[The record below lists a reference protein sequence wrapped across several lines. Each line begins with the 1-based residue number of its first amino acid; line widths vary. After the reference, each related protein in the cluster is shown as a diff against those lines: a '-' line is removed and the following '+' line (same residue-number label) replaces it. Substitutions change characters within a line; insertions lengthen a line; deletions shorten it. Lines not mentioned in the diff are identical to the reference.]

1 MVMGQRAWNQ
11 FGVDMLV
18 NGLETLTVLM
28 KTLIFNVKVEFIDER
43 VK

>member
-1 MVMGQRAWNQ
+1 MVMEQKAWNQ

-18 NGLETLTVLM
+18 NGLETLTALM

>member
-11 FGVDMLV
+11 FGVDTRV
-18 NGLETLTVLM
+18 NGLETLTALM